1 MGNAL
6 QTLQARLIELCD
18 GERPE
23 GVYRI
28 PGLWISAAGADRKAA
43 AVDPYDFY
51 RGRISEILAAP
62 DAAPLRLNSAGEWS
76 AQAIVY
82 NMFIRHTTAFDHD
95 GNGKL
100 DLPLNAAGFRETGTF
115 LKAIAL
121 LPYVRHLGC
130 NTIHC
135 LPVTSIGHDGNKGTL
150 GSPYA
155 IRNPYKLDENLSETF
170 LGLDVETQFAAFVEA
185 AHRLGI
191 RVVLEFVFRTAS
203 KDSDWIADH
212 PNWFYWIRAE
222 IPDRAGNETRPDA
235 YGSPSFDEEE
245 MKMIH
250 TRVRKNDFSSLPPPG
265 MRYREMFS
273 PPPEKVEY
281 AEGRYVGFTEK
292 EERLRIPGAFADWP
306 PMDVQ
311 PPWNDV
317 TYLKLYDD
325 DRFNYIAYNT
335 VRMYDARLARKEKEN
350 RGLWNTILNIIPHYQ
365 KKFDID
371 GVMID
376 MGHALPMSLKQT
388 LVDRARR
395 NNPDFAFWEENF
407 IISQR
412 SRAEGYNATVGYL
425 PFDQHNPQKHRSFV
439 NERATQGTPI
449 PFFAAAENHNTP
461 RAAARPGG
469 VRYSRMAWI
478 VGNFLP
484 AIPFIH
490 QGFELGETFPVN
502 TGLDFTPA
510 EIARIPSRTLPL
522 FSEGA
527 LSWESDEEFTPLMH
541 RIAEIR
547 AEVAQI
553 VTDPSPRSFHILPTS
568 NENILSFVRS
578 TDDEQV
584 RIAVAVNMNCLE
596 RVEARLVLP
605 SASEVFR
612 DLLTGK
618 ELPLN
623 EQMAVYLFEPGEALV
638 GYL

>member
-6 QTLQARLIELCD
+6 QTLHARLIELC
-18 GERPE
+18 GGGHPE
-23 GVYRI
+23 CVYRV
-28 PGLWISAAGADRKAA
+28 PGLWISPGGGERKAA
-43 AVDPYDFY
+43 AVDPYEFY
-51 RGRISEILAAP
+51 RDRIAEILAAP

-76 AQAIVY
+76 AQAVVY
-82 NMFIRHTTAFDHD
+82 NMFVRHTTAFDHD
-95 GNGKL
+95 GNGAL
-100 DLPLNAAGFRETGTF
+100 DLPLDAAGFRETGTF

-121 LPYVRHLGC
+121 LPYVKHLGC

-135 LPVTSIGHDGNKGTL
+135 LPVTAIGHDGNKGTL

-155 IRNPYKLDENLSETF
+155 IRNPYKLDENLSEPF
-170 LGLDVETQFAAFVEA
+170 LGLDAETQFAAFVEA

-203 KDSDWIADH
+203 KDSDWILDH
-212 PNWFYWIRAE
+212 PNWFYWIRAD
-222 IPDRAGNETRPDA
+222 IPDRTAGEAAPDA

-265 MRYREMFS
+265 MRYREMFA

-281 AEGRYVGFTEK
+281 VDGRYVGFTEK

-335 VRMYDARLARKEKEN
+335 VRMYDARLARKENEN

-407 IISQR
+407 VLSPR

-425 PFDQHNPQKHRSFV
+425 PFDQHNPVKHRTFV
-439 NERATQGTPI
+439 SERATQGTPI

-461 RAAARPGG
+461 RAAVRPGG
-469 VRYSRMAWI
+469 IRYSRMAWI

-484 AIPFIH
+484 GIPFIH
-490 QGFELGETFPVN
+490 QGFELGERFPVN
-502 TGLDFTPA
+502 TGLDFTPE
-510 EIARIPSRTLPL
+510 EIARIPSHTLPL

-527 LSWESDEEFTPLMH
+527 LSWESDEEFTPLIH
-541 RIAEIR
+541 RVAEIR

-553 VTDPSPRSFHILPTS
+553 VIDPTPRSFHMLPTS
-568 NENILSFVRS
+568 NENILAFVRS
-578 TDDEQV
+578 TDDEQL
-584 RIAVAVNMNCLE
+584 RIAVVANMNCLE
-596 RVEARLVLP
+596 PVDARLVLP
-605 SASEVFR
+605 ASTEAFH
-612 DLLTGK
+612 DLLTGR
-618 ELPLN
+618 EFRLE
-623 EQMAVYLFEPGEALV
+623 EQMTDYRFEPGEALV